1 MKTAVEMPSAKAIEV
16 VQVVGSKG
24 SVQVVKTGEIATIKT
39 QAGEKYRIIKKQG
52 AEEQTVDNVVA
63 TKSGDNL
70 ELQYADGTHV
80 TLTGFYQAQGASLE
94 LPANDAGVHAV
105 TQSDYAASA
114 DNGNFVYAHGNRDTL
129 MSMTQENHPLQ
140 MAVAEHTSVSN
151 LPHYAQAATGVASD
165 AAAAG
170 SGAVGAGGGGAAG
183 ATGFGS
189 GLSTAAMVGLGALGV
204 GTVAIVASSGG
215 GGDTAAAVPA
225 DTTPPTATA
234 VIDTVTD
241 NVGTITGVLA
251 SGGVTDDTSLALSG
265 TITGTL
271 GSGEVVVVYDGATK
285 LGNATVSGSTW
296 TYTDS
301 TLVNN
306 DHVSY
311 TVKVV
316 DAAGNASAA
325 SSAFTT
331 VIDTVAPIAAATGAT
346 AVVDADSNAAYSAG
360 DTITIKFSEAMDA
373 TTIALGDLVLSAN
386 SFGSGAALATVDATS
401 FTVTLG
407 TAPSIIGGETITIA
421 TGAVA
426 DVAGNI
432 SASPIVFT
440 LPTDITPPAT
450 PTISTVAGDNIINAA
465 EKTAG
470 VAIAGVAESGSSV
483 AVTLGSVTQTVT
495 ADATTGAY
503 TTTFSSANIPA
514 DTASTTISVTATD
527 VSGNVSTAATQAV
540 KIDTVAPAV
549 TINAVST
556 DDMINATEKTATVTV
571 TGTNETGATTTL
583 NTHAVTQDTATTWS
597 YVLDAAA
604 ITAMLEGAETLT
616 AVSTD
621 VAGNSTTA
629 THNITVDTVAPT
641 FTSTTAVSVPEN
653 ITTTVYTAIATG
665 AATYALSGTDAALF
679 NIVSATGAVTF
690 KIAPDYEIPT
700 DTGPNNVYDIT
711 VTATD
716 TAGNAMSQNIAITV
730 QNVDVTIDTVAG
742 DDTINAAEATA
753 GVTLTGTNEP
763 SASVTVNGNT
773 ALVSGT
779 TWSYLLDTT
788 AITAMLEGSETL
800 TIFSGGTTIT
810 KNITIDTVST
820 TPTITAVTG
829 DNIINAAEK
838 TAGVAVAGVA
848 EAGSSVAVTLGG
860 VTQTVT
866 ADATTGAYTTTFAT
880 ANIPADTASTT
891 ISVTATDIV
900 GNVSTAAT
908 QAVKIDTVA
917 PIAATTGAIIVADTD
932 HSATYNVGDTIT
944 IKFSEAMD
952 TTTVTLGDL
961 VLSGGHTFGS
971 GATLSVV
978 DSTSFRVIL
987 GSAPTVVMSDTIT
1000 VVTGTVA
1007 DVAGN
1012 VSTSDVVFTVPT
1024 VADIIAPTVSS
1035 IALSGGTG
1043 QNGYYNAGD
1052 WVNVTVTMSEATFV
1066 TGAPTVALNIGGT
1079 IVQASYN
1086 SGSGT
1091 SSLLFV
1097 YQIQSTQTD
1106 TNGISINANSIT
1118 LNGGALADAAN
1129 NAAVI
1134 THLAVADNASYK
1146 VDNTVPTLVDV
1157 SFVAGANTALS
1168 VTFSESILL
1177 VGGTTF
1183 LLNGVTPMTPTGSSI
1198 TGSTVTVTFAG
1209 VTTTSSDYILMN
1221 APSGAITDLAGNPAA
1236 GGIAIAGSNG
1246 DSTIDLSTLQASYN
1260 NMAVYGS
1267 TGNDTIIGTNNQD
1280 YIIGGE
1286 GRDTISSRWGND
1298 IIDFSEITK
1307 VQDVIMM
1314 TASNG
1319 SNSTSNSPDT
1329 VYHFDV
1335 SGTGVNDAVGV
1346 GIAQIG
1352 ANVGIT
1358 NGTDSNTV
1366 AQHSIT
1372 AGIVSF
1378 FTSGGAAITINTANY
1393 YDAIA
1398 YLDKNLA
1405 ANATVGF
1412 EMDTDN
1418 SGSVDSLA
1426 VYQHNTWGDTAVAIL
1441 DGITGKT
1448 LGTTAAANV
1457 VHIAD
1462 KVGPEING
1470 AVFVDNNTLT
1480 LSFNEALLST
1490 TISDANTD
1498 LQIGNGATI
1507 GGIVAGT
1514 YTPSG
1519 ATLTIDTGANTWGT
1533 SSYVVMTTTATVT
1546 DAAGNISTF
1555 FDPGEK
1561 GVALG
1566 NTATSLIDI
1575 HTLTGDYSIVNML
1588 STATAVTLI
1597 GNDGN
1602 NYIEGTDAVDTIT
1615 GGKGADDMDAG
1626 NGDKYIIHQGDST
1639 LVTFHENN
1647 ATSGVNNGD
1656 TFTFVNGADTINFWG
1671 MTSGSATIQ
1680 LDSAMFQGS
1689 LSSTGTVGDDD
1700 YALVKGWYDGSSGV
1714 FNVDSGGSSTL
1725 VVYDG
1730 TVGSGIS
1737 QTAFVLRE
1745 MSSGTLTLNDTTHV
1759 ITAVI

>member
-1 MKTAVEMPSAKAIEV
+1 MKTAVEMPSAKAIEA

-24 SVQVVKTGEIATIKT
+24 SLQVVKTGEIVTIKT

-52 AEEQTVDNVVA
+52 AEEHTVDNVVA
-63 TKSGDNL
+63 TRSGDNL
-70 ELQYADGTHV
+70 ELQYVDGTHV
-80 TLTGFYQAQGASLE
+80 TLTGFYQAQEASLE
-94 LPANDAGVHAV
+94 LPANDGGVHAV
-105 TQSDYAASA
+105 TQSDYVTSA

-140 MAVAEHTSVSN
+140 MAVAEHTSVSD

-165 AAAAG
+165 AAAGSGAAG
-170 SGAVGAGGGGAAG
+170 SGAGAGSGAAG

-215 GGDTAAAVPA
+215 GGDTAVAVA

-234 VIDTVTD
+234 SITAVAD
-241 NVGTITGVLA
+241 NVGTITGDLI
-251 SGGVTDDTSLALSG
+251 SGGVTDDTSLVLSG
-265 TITGTL
+265 TIAGTL
-271 GSGEVVVVYDGATK
+271 GSGEAVVVYDGTTK

-331 VIDTVAPIAAATGAT
+331 VIDTAAPVFTSATSISIPENLRTTDTVYTAVAT
-346 AVVDADSNAAYSAG
+346 ADGNGAYVYTLSGTDAAIFNIDSASGAVTFKASPDFEAPADVGVNNVYDITVMAADTAGNTVSQSVAITVVDANV
-360 DTITIKFSEAMDA
+360 TID
-373 TTIALGDLVLSAN
+373 
-386 SFGSGAALATVDATS
+386 
-401 FTVTLG
+401 
-407 TAPSIIGGETITIA
+407 
-421 TGAVA
+421 
-426 DVAGNI
+426 
-432 SASPIVFT
+432 
-440 LPTDITPPAT
+440 
-450 PTISTVAGDNIINAA
+450 TVAGDDTINAA
-465 EKTAG
+465 EATAG
-470 VAIAGVAESGSSV
+470 VTLTGTNEPGVGVTVNGNNATVTGTTWSYLLDTAAIAAMNEGAETLTIVSG
-483 AVTLGSVTQTVT
+483 G
-495 ADATTGAY
+495 
-503 TTTFSSANIPA
+503 
-514 DTASTTISVTATD
+514 TTITKDITV
-527 VSGNVSTAATQAV
+527 
-540 KIDTVAPAV
+540 DTVAPAV

-556 DDMINATEKTATVTV
+556 DDMINAAEKTATVTV
-571 TGTNETGATTTL
+571 TGTNEVGTTTTL

-629 THNITVDTVAPT
+629 THNITVDTVAPA

-665 AATYALSGTDAALF
+665 AAAYALGGTDAAKF
-679 NIVSATGAVTF
+679 NIDPATGAVTF
-690 KIAPDYEIPT
+690 KVAPDYETPT
-700 DTGPNNVYDIT
+700 DSGGNNVYDIT

-716 TAGNAMSQNIAITV
+716 TAGNATSQNIAITV

-742 DDTINAAEATA
+742 DDTINAAEAAA

-763 SASVTVNGNT
+763 GVSVTVNGDT
-773 ALVSGT
+773 ASVIGT
-779 TWSYLLDTT
+779 TWSYSLNAGVITT
-788 AITAMLEGSETL
+788 MGEGSQTL
-800 TIFSGGTTIT
+800 TISSGGTTIT

-820 TPTITAVTG
+820 TPTISAVTG
-829 DNIINAAEK
+829 DNIINATEK

-900 GNVSTAAT
+900 GNVSTTAT

-917 PIAATTGAIIVADTD
+917 PVAATTGAITVVDTD
-932 HSATYNVGDTIT
+932 HSATYNAGDTIT

-961 VLSGGHTFGS
+961 LLSGGHTFGTD
-971 GATLSVV
+971 AVLSVV
-978 DSTSFRVIL
+978 DSTSFRVTL

-1007 DVAGN
+1007 DIAGN
-1012 VSTSDVVFTVPT
+1012 VSTSNAVFTVPT

-1079 IVQASYN
+1079 IVQAFYIG
-1086 SGSGT
+1086 GSGT
-1091 SSLLFV
+1091 SALNFT

-1106 TNGISINANSIT
+1106 TNGISIPANSIT
-1118 LNGGALADAAN
+1118 LNNGTLADAAN
-1129 NAAVI
+1129 NTAVL
-1134 THLAVADNASYK
+1134 THTAVTDNASYK
-1146 VDNTVPTLVDV
+1146 VDTTAPTLVDT
-1157 SFVAGANTALS
+1157 SFVAGTNTTLS
-1168 VTFSESILL
+1168 MTFSEAIL
-1177 VGGTTF
+1177 GGGNPTF
-1183 LLNGVTPMTPTGSSI
+1183 LLNGVTTMTPSGSSVVDNTI
-1198 TGSTVTVTFAG
+1198 TITFSG
-1209 VTTTSSDYILMN
+1209 YTTTSSDYILMN
-1221 APSGAITDLAGNPAA
+1221 APSGAVTDLAGNPVAA
-1236 GGIAIAGSNG
+1236 GIAIAGSNG
-1246 DSTIDLSTLQASYN
+1246 DSTIDLSTLQTSYW

-1286 GRDTISSRWGND
+1286 GRDTVSSRWGND

-1329 VYHFDV
+1329 VYNFDI

-1418 SGSVDSLA
+1418 SGSVDSLV
-1426 VYQHNTWGDTAVAIL
+1426 VYQRDTWGDTAAVIL
-1441 DGITGKT
+1441 NGITGKT
-1448 LGTTAAANV
+1448 LGTTATANV

-1462 KVGPEING
+1462 KVGPEINYAAFG
-1470 AVFVDNNTLT
+1470 GTNTLT
-1480 LSFNEALLST
+1480 IGFNEALAST
-1490 TISDANTD
+1490 TLSAATSDF
-1498 LQIGNGATI
+1498 QIGNGATI
-1507 GGIVAGT
+1507 GTAFDAT
-1514 YTPSG
+1514 FPTTTFPTT
-1519 ATLTIDTGANTWGT
+1519 TLTINTGTHTFTT

-1546 DAAGNISTF
+1546 DAAGNSNTIL
-1555 FDPGEK
+1555 DVGEK
-1561 GVALG
+1561 GIALG
-1566 NTATSLIDI
+1566 NIATSLIDI
-1575 HTLTGDYSIVNML
+1575 STALTGDYSIINFL
-1588 STATAVTLI
+1588 SGVSSTLI

-1602 NYIEGTDAVDTIT
+1602 NYIEGSDQADTIT

-1626 NGDKYIIHQGDST
+1626 NGDTYMIHQGDST
-1639 LVTFHENN
+1639 AVTFVDSNLSGSVDNN
-1647 ATSGVNNGD
+1647 DV
-1656 TFTFVNGADTINFWG
+1656 FTFANGADTINFWN
-1671 MTSGSATIQ
+1671 MNSGESATIK
-1680 LDSAMFQGS
+1680 LDSAMFEGT
-1689 LSSTGTVGDDD
+1689 LSSTGTIGDGEF
-1700 YALVKGWYDGSSGV
+1700 ALVGGWFDSDSGV
-1714 FNVDSGGSSTL
+1714 FNVNTGGSSTL
-1725 VVYDG
+1725 VVYDAAG
-1730 TVGSGIS
+1730 PGSVS
-1737 QTAFVLRE
+1737 QTAFVLNNA
-1745 MSSGTLTLNDTTHV
+1745 SLGTLTIDALLDT
-1759 ITAVI
+1759 ITYNAVI